1 MTKKILLIRHA
12 KAQPTT
18 PYTSDFDR
26 PLHPQGERDAQQ
38 LGILLKKQN
47 ILPDAIIA
55 SAALRTQQTATL
67 IAQAVGFAPEHIQL
81 HATIYNS
88 SADVLQHII
97 RTLPPE
103 IKTVYIIAH
112 NPGITN
118 FSNSLSPH
126 FRIDQMPTAC
136 VVGARLNGMDWR
148 DFDAAEKE
156 LFLLE
161 YPKPL

>member
-12 KAQPTT
+12 KAQPAT
-18 PYTSDFDR
+18 PYIDDFDR

-38 LGILLKKQN
+38 LGNLLKKHHL
-47 ILPDAIIA
+47 LPDTIIA

-67 IAQAVGFAPEHIQL
+67 IAQAVGYAPEHIQL
-81 HATIYNS
+81 QATIYNS

-103 IKTVYIIAH
+103 TNTVYIIAH
-112 NPGITN
+112 NPGITHL
-118 FSNSLSPH
+118 SNSLSSH
-126 FRIDQMPTAC
+126 FHIDYMPTAC
-136 VVGARLNGMDWR
+136 VVGARLNVMDWR
-148 DFDAAEKE
+148 DFDAVEKE